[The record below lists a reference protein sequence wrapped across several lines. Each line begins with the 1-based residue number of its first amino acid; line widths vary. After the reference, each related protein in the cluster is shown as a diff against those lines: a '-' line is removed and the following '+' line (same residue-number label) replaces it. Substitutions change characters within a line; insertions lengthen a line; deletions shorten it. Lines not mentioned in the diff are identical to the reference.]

1 MIKCQKIEEAQA
13 LRSNTTIKDFDPIDN
28 TQQITKESTHSST
41 KIHPESI
48 MIEESKSNTAETAK
62 RKQLP
67 VTLISGFLGAGKST
81 LLRNILEGKKNEKDF
96 RCAVL
101 VNDMAELNIDK
112 ALIESSGLVRSD
124 EVISMQNGCVCCN
137 LSGDLIEQ
145 IVSLSMNKETPFD
158 YLVIEA
164 SGVSEPAAIAALFEE
179 GEDAHA
185 TSLFEVARMDTIVTV
200 VDSAE
205 FLQNLDLMD
214 APDKKNYPRLLVDQ
228 VEHSNVVL
236 LNKTDL
242 VSESQ
247 LQEVKDKVALLTAGK
262 ETKILTTENSAIDV
276 KDVVDTKLYNSK
288 DFDLSNQFFE
298 SFDLKNK
305 SCCKAS
311 VAKGESPCCKRARTI
326 DSGKS
331 QVLLPSKKIQKTRH
345 GENYNITS
353 FVYKAR
359 RPFRP
364 QDLYSNF
371 IDKFFMSE
379 EDPEEEHDEEHD
391 EEEGAMKEE
400 KTEDDPM
407 KENNDADAEGSPP
420 EKKKSKIDNSDDEAE
435 TQAQLEAIQKMQ
447 EEGATRKKARTETIG
462 SLLRMKGYIWQGHT
476 HDLIGYISTAGN
488 LSRIESP
495 GRWACLEESSYR
507 GTDKEHQDKV
517 RKNWVAPYGDRRQ
530 ELVFI
535 GQDLKHEAIQKILD
549 DCLLT
554 DEAMALGVDSWKAI
568 MGDVMLDG

>member
-1 MIKCQKIEEAQA
+1 M
-13 LRSNTTIKDFDPIDN
+13 P
-28 TQQITKESTHSST
+28 
-41 KIHPESI
+41 
-48 MIEESKSNTAETAK
+48 EESKSNAAEMAK
-62 RKQLP
+62 PKQLP

-81 LLRNILEGKKNEKDF
+81 LLRNILEGKKDEKDF

-179 GEDAHA
+179 CEDDHDHSEHAHAHA

-228 VEHSNVVL
+228 VEYSNVVL

-262 ETKILTTENSAIDV
+262 ETKILTTENSGIDV

-288 DFDLSNQFFE
+288 DFDLSKFIQSFE
-298 SFDLKNK
+298 TFDLKNK

-359 RPFRP
+359 RPFLP
-364 QDLYSNF
+364 QDLYANF

-379 EDPEEEHDEEHD
+379 EDPEEEEY
-391 EEEGAMKEE
+391 EEEEAAAMEEE

-407 KENNDADAEGSPP
+407 KENNDADADADATPP
-420 EKKKSKIDNSDDEAE
+420 EKKKSKIDDSDDAAE

-447 EEGATRKKARTETIG
+447 EEGATKKKVRTETIG
-462 SLLRMKGYIWQGHT
+462 SLLRMKGYMWQGNS

-507 GTDKEHQDKV
+507 GTDKEHQEKV

-554 DEAMALGVDSWKAI
+554 DDYMATGVDSWKAI

>member
-1 MIKCQKIEEAQA
+1 M
-13 LRSNTTIKDFDPIDN
+13 S
-28 TQQITKESTHSST
+28 
-41 KIHPESI
+41 
-48 MIEESKSNTAETAK
+48 EESKSNTDKTMQSQEQ
-62 RKQLP
+62 KQLP

-81 LLRNILEGKKNEKDF
+81 LLRNILEGKKGDKDF

-137 LSGDLIEQ
+137 LSGELIEQ
-145 IVSLSMNKETPFD
+145 IVSLSMNRETPFD
-158 YLVIEA
+158 YLIIEA

-179 GEDAHA
+179 CKDDRDHSEHEHA
-185 TSLFEVARMDTIVTV
+185 GKTSLFEVARMDTIVTV

-214 APDKKNYPRLLVDQ
+214 DPDKKNYPRLLVDQ
-228 VEHSNVVL
+228 VEYSNVVL

-262 ETKILTTENSAIDV
+262 ETKILTTENSTIDV

-288 DFDLSNQFFE
+288 DFDLSKFIQSFE
-298 SFDLKNK
+298 TFDVNK

-331 QVLLPSKKIQKTRH
+331 QVLLPSKKIKKTRH

-359 RPFRP
+359 RPFLP
-364 QDLYSNF
+364 QNLYENF

-379 EDPEEEHDEEHD
+379 EDPKEEEEYD
-391 EEEGAMKEE
+391 EEEA
-400 KTEDDPM
+400 TEGEPM
-407 KENNDADAEGSPP
+407 
-420 EKKKSKIDNSDDEAE
+420 KKKSKIGGDDDESDTSAETKKSTEAE

-447 EEGATRKKARTETIG
+447 EEGAMKKKVRTETIG
-462 SLLRMKGYIWQGHT
+462 SVLRVKGYMWQGNS

-495 GRWACLEESSYR
+495 GRWACLDESSYR
-507 GTDKEHQDKV
+507 GTSKEHQEQI

-535 GQDLKHEAIQKILD
+535 GQDLKHETIQKILD

-554 DEAMALGVDSWKAI
+554 DETMALGADGWKAI
-568 MGDVMLDG
+568 MGDIMLDD